1 MKKTFPL
8 ILLMIFGVF
17 GILPS
22 FLPHPA
28 VQGIDNFV
36 LNDLMRIVSAFALV
50 LGLGSLL
57 RIHFE
62 KIRRRAANWPYSWV
76 LVITFFIS
84 SIIGLFGG
92 VSGHGILPTHIGNFP
107 FDIQTIYLRMEVP
120 LGGTM
125 FALLAFFMASAS
137 YRAFRARSTEATLLL
152 ATAFVVM
159 IGILPLGDRISH
171 RLPAFAQW
179 IMDLPLVVGQRG
191 IGFGIA
197 LGGLATELKII
208 LGIERSWL
216 GGAE

>member
-1 MKKTFPL
+1 MKRTLPL
-8 ILLMIFGVF
+8 ILLMLFGVF

-22 FLPHPA
+22 FLPHP
-28 VQGIDNFV
+28 VIQGADEFV
-36 LNDLMRIVSAFALV
+36 RNDLLRIISAFALV

-57 RIHFE
+57 RVHFE
-62 KIRRRAANWPYSWV
+62 KIKRHAENWPYSWI
-76 LVITFFIS
+76 LVITFFIT

-92 VSGHGILPTHIGNFP
+92 ISGHGILPTRIGGFP
-107 FDIQTIYLRMEVP
+107 FDIQTLYMRIEVP
-120 LGGTM
+120 LGATM

-152 ATAFVVM
+152 SAAFVVM

-179 IMDLPLVVGQRG
+179 IMDLPLVAGQRG

-216 GGAE
+216 GGGE

>member
-8 ILLMIFGVF
+8 ILLMIFGIF
-17 GILPS
+17 GVLPS

-28 VQGIDNFV
+28 IQSIDNFV
-36 LNDLMRIVSAFALV
+36 LNDLLRIVIAFALV

-57 RIHFE
+57 RVHFE
-62 KIRRRAANWPYSWV
+62 KIRRQAENWPYSWV
-76 LVITFFIS
+76 LVLTFFVT

-92 VSGHGILPTHIGNFP
+92 VSGHGILPTRIGNFP

-179 IMDLPLVVGQRG
+179 IMDLPLVAGQRG

>member
-8 ILLMIFGVF
+8 ILLMIFGIF

-22 FLPHPA
+22 FLPHP
-28 VQGIDNFV
+28 VIQGIDSFV
-36 LNDLMRIVSAFALV
+36 LNDLMRIISAFALV

-57 RIHFE
+57 RVHFE
-62 KIRRRAANWPYSWV
+62 KIQRHAENWPYSWI
-76 LVITFFIS
+76 LVIAFFVT

-92 VSGHGILPTHIGNFP
+92 VSGHGILPTHIGSFP

-152 ATAFVVM
+152 SAAFVVM

-179 IMDLPLVVGQRG
+179 IMDLPLVAGQRG